1 MSRLAA
7 AHRALAALYEMGA
20 EATVDHLLA
29 EAERL
34 AVRPVRSFWRVDAL
48 GRRWLVAGP
57 LPLEG
62 ADSPRRLFIVL
73 E

>member
-7 AHRALAALYEMGA
+7 AYRALAALYEMGA
-20 EATVDHLLA
+20 RETVEHLLA
-29 EAERL
+29 EAER
-34 AVRPVRSFWRVDAL
+34 ARPVTVRCFWQVDAL

-57 LPLEG
+57 LPVE
-62 ADSPRRLFIVL
+62 AAERRLFIVL

>member
-7 AHRALAALYEMGA
+7 AYRALGVLYAMGA
-20 EATVDHLLA
+20 GATVDHLLA
-29 EAERL
+29 EADRL
-34 AVRPVRSFWRVDAL
+34 SVQPVRSFWRIDAQ

-62 ADSPRRLFIVL
+62 AEQPRRLFIVL